1 MRATDAK
8 WERPQKG
15 DVMDAKR
22 RCATCTEEVSLEVRR
37 CPRCGARTEPMH
49 RGVDGRL
56 LTGVC
61 AALGRELGVD
71 AALLRVG
78 FVVALAV
85 SGGTAL
91 MVYLLLWAFT
101 PPSATGTAP
110 LRRTY
115 NWLSGLGNSESTP
128 RVERRV

>member
-1 MRATDAK
+1 
-8 WERPQKG
+8 
-15 DVMDAKR
+15 MDTK
-22 RCATCTEEVSLEVRR
+22 RCADCAEDMKLEARK
-37 CPRCGARTEPMH
+37 CPRCGARTEPLH
-49 RGVDGRL
+49 RDMEGKKL
-56 LTGVC
+56 AGVC

-101 PPSATGTAP
+101 PPSAVGRAP
-110 LRRTY
+110 LQRAVD
-115 NWLSGLGNSESTP
+115 WLGSVGGSEEP